1 MVFVGEMPENMRTGQ
16 TYYTRLQLGSPL
28 ESMLLPRG
36 SFFQKTGG
44 QWIFVL
50 TADGKY
56 AEKRAIKI
64 GRQNPKY
71 YELLE
76 GIRPGEQVI
85 ISGYDI
91 FGDNERVV
99 FK

>member
-1 MVFVGEMPENMRTGQ
+1 MRTGQ
-16 TYYTRLQLGSPL
+16 TYYTRLQLGSP
-28 ESMLLPRG
+28 EKSILLPRG

-50 TADGKY
+50 TEDGKY
-56 AEKRAIKI
+56 AEKREIKI

-76 GIRPGEQVI
+76 GLNPGEKVI
-85 ISGYDI
+85 VSGYES
-91 FGDNERVV
+91 FGDNERLE